1 MDHRDYNG
9 FFAGRTVLVTGGA
22 GFIGSH
28 LTQHL
33 AELNCQVRVLDDFSS
48 GYKTNLDTI
57 EATVVE
63 GSILDRAALDR
74 SMEDCSIIFHGAAMV
89 SVPLSVEDP
98 EFCDLVNVTGTKN
111 VIDAAIRAGSER
123 IVFASSAACYGSNP
137 TLPSSETDPLSAE
150 SPYARSKREGEQLME
165 SASGIDTV
173 SLRYFNIF
181 GTRQDPTSQ
190 YAAVVTAFTDAI
202 GQQRTPVIYGD
213 GSQTRDFTHVS
224 NVVHANL
231 LAAAHD
237 ELLHGSVFNVGTG
250 SATSV
255 LQLLQ
260 LLQDRAEPEFLLQ
273 PTRQG
278 DVQHSCAN
286 ITSIQQV
293 LGYHPI
299 VETADAI
306 VSLLNPRQD

>member
-1 MDHRDYNG
+1 MNHRDYNG
-9 FFAGRTVLVTGGA
+9 FFSGRTVLVTGGA

-33 AELNCQVRVLDDFSS
+33 AGLNCRVRVLDDLSS
-48 GYKTNLDTI
+48 GYKSNLEGIDAI
-57 EATVVE
+57 LIE
-63 GSILDRAALDR
+63 GSILDESTLDR
-74 SMEDCSIIFHGAAMV
+74 AMKDCSIVFHEAAMV
-89 SVPLSVEDP
+89 SVPMSIEDP
-98 EFCDLVNVTGTKN
+98 QFCNLVNVTGTKN
-111 VIDAAIRAGSER
+111 VVESATNAGCGR

-137 TLPSSETDPLSAE
+137 TLPSSEGDQLSAE
-150 SPYARSKREGEQLME
+150 SPYAQSKIAGEHLME
-165 SASGIDTV
+165 GATGIDTV
-173 SLRYFNIF
+173 SLRYFNVF
-181 GTRQDPTSQ
+181 GDRQDPTSQ
-190 YAAVVTAFTDAI
+190 YAAVVSAFSDAI
-202 GQQRTPVIYGD
+202 GQHQTPVIFGD

-237 ELLHGSVFNVGTG
+237 KPMRGCVFNVGTG
-250 SATSV
+250 NTVSV
-255 LQLLQ
+255 LKLLQ
-260 LLQDRAEPEFLLQ
+260 LMQHEDEPDVHFH

-286 ITSIQQV
+286 IDSIQKE

-306 VSLLNPRQD
+306 MSLLNPRQN